1 MTYAQMLDLP
11 FAYSSNGDAFYEHD
25 FLTGAE
31 TLIELDR
38 FPTQKQLIDRYY
50 NEINGGHGVTE

>member
-1 MTYAQMLDLP
+1 MNMI
-11 FAYSSNGDAFYEHD
+11 

-50 NEINGGHGVTE
+50 NEINGGHGVTEQEKKL